1 MIIDISEGPL
11 YSFTNTAIDSKNFT
25 SDLT

>member
-11 YSFTNTAIDSKNFT
+11 YSFLSTPIESENFT
-25 SDLT
+25 FNLT